1 MGTLREWAE
10 REFQSSDI
18 ILLGLLVFLFGLAL
32 AWGKENTFIQDL
44 VKMVVGGAL
53 VYIQKDA
60 ERGR

>member
-44 VKMVVGGAL
+44 VKMVIGGAL

>member
-32 AWGKENTFIQDL
+32 AWGKESAFVQDL
-44 VKMVVGGAL
+44 VKMVMGGAL